1 MQHYIQWGTSNS
13 LVACMGT
20 SYSPGPFL
28 LSPFH
33 LFFFPIPSNF
43 FNSTGE
49 SMAMASTSFLLF
61 YFLLSTFLLSPFSHL
76 TGFEG
81 RVTTDHSS
89 LLPLHKVEMASGGM
103 TSGELIGSMAPI
115 CTYNECRGD
124 LVRHRLTGITSF
136 AAISIVDLIQS
147 TPAVLVSSFM

>member
-61 YFLLSTFLLSPFSHL
+61 YFLLSPFSHL

-115 CTYNECRGD
+115 CTYNECRGCRFKCSAEQIPVD
-124 LVRHRLTGITSF
+124 ASDPMNSAYRYQCVCHR
-136 AAISIVDLIQS
+136 
-147 TPAVLVSSFM
+147 